1 MEWLVSGRIYRMLV
15 YEVVGERGVHRRLV
29 CGIVS
34 GGRDVQKAS
43 I

>member
-1 MEWLVSGRIYRMLV
+1 MEWLVSGGM
-15 YEVVGERGVHRRLV
+15 HRRLV

-34 GGRDVQKAS
+34 EGRDVQKAS